1 MNHVHRI
8 PGHVEA
14 SVRPVFLDQ
23 TGRRWRLCLA
33 SLAAFA
39 LLTLVGVCL
48 FAAGMFH
55 SPLFP
60 GIKVDD
66 AQLREQNESR
76 DQTGLEGTLVKT
88 AFAGGKTDLP
98 APARKPRVN
107 KPRANTPQESSRP
120 PVVFGFHVPW
130 DENSFPS
137 LKLNSQH
144 MTCVLAEWLLLQT
157 ASGDLDDRTEIPV
170 VEWSRQAKLPVLAV
184 VTNYR
189 DNHWQE
195 KEVHAILSHPAARRR
210 LVRNIHASVRKYG
223 LAGVN
228 IDFEQVP
235 VADRNQLTAF
245 VRELRNVLK
254 PDHAMITQDVPTDDP
269 HEAAY
274 DMRALAQLNDY
285 VIPMVY
291 DEHFAAGDP
300 GPVASLSWA
309 RNQMEEVL
317 DMLPPDK
324 TVIGLG
330 NYGYDWTLGST
341 RAAVEVGFSDVIS
354 RANQYLG
361 AIQWD
366 SGLKNPSLEYTKAG
380 VHHEVWFLD
389 AVTALNSVLEAHRKG
404 FAGVAFWRLGASD
417 PALWTLFGDHNS
429 WPREDFRSDSLA
441 PLSAIE
447 GVRQYGRGEAIR
459 VTQTKSNGWRR
470 VWRDQGDFQEKF
482 ERIPAGDVVAAISS
496 PESKSVTLTFDDV
509 PDPRYTP
516 RILDILHAKKVPAA
530 FFIVGRPAAD
540 FPELL
545 RRTYREGHDIGSH
558 SYSHLNDLTTSEAD
572 LERELNWTQRIIE
585 SAVDRS
591 TTLYRSPYN
600 ADSDPRTPEAIRSVL
615 WPQRLGYT
623 TIGERIDPRDWEAKS
638 AGEIVDDVMRGKQL
652 GNIILLHDGGGNR
665 EATIQALPDVIDR
678 LRAAGY
684 RFVSLHELLGR
695 SRDELMPPVS
705 LSEWTWAEIEG
716 GPFILRGK
724 VVAFVTCLF
733 LAAIALTLLRT
744 LVYGVLSLTQKIR
757 SSKRVFDPSFR
768 PPVSVIIAAHNER
781 KVITGTVTSILES
794 DYPDFEVIVVDDGSS
809 DGTAEEVRREFL
821 GNHSVRVL
829 SQPNLGKAAALNR
842 AIAEASHEF
851 LVALDA
857 DTLFCPSTMGNLIRH
872 FADPR
877 VAAVSGNIKAGN
889 TQKWIARLQ
898 SLEYVCGFNLD
909 RRALDLLNA
918 VAVVPGAAGAW
929 RKSAV
934 LEAGGHALDTVAE
947 DTDLTLA
954 IRRRGHRIR
963 YDEEAI
969 AYTEVPETVRG
980 LARQRLRWTFG
991 TLQSAWKH
999 RDTTFRARYGTMGFV
1014 TMPVIWLHQIMF
1026 GAVSPIAEIAL
1037 VVACLSG
1044 NLKVALTYYAA
1055 FFLLELMTG
1064 VFAYALEGENPRPL
1078 SLLIFQRIL
1087 YPRLMLYVVSK
1098 SLLFAIGG
1106 RVMPWGIRVRH
1117 ASVGV
1122 EPQAQGRPVL
1132 EKVW

>member
-1 MNHVHRI
+1 MA
-8 PGHVEA
+8 A
-14 SVRPVFLDQ
+14 SVKPVFLDQ

-33 SLAAFA
+33 ALAAFA
-39 LLTLVGVCL
+39 LLTLVGACL
-48 FAAGMFH
+48 FAIGMFH
-55 SPLFP
+55 TPLFP
-60 GIKVDD
+60 RIMVDD
-66 AQLREQNESR
+66 ARVREQNESR
-76 DQTGLEGTLVKT
+76 DQMGLKGTLVKT
-88 AFAGGKTDLP
+88 AFAKDKMDLT
-98 APARKPRVN
+98 APARKS
-107 KPRANTPQESSRP
+107 RAYKPQESTRP

-137 LKLNSQH
+137 LKSNAQH
-144 MTCVLAEWLLLQT
+144 LTCVLAEWLILRT
-157 ASGDLDDRTEIPV
+157 ASGDLDDRTEIEV

-184 VTNYR
+184 VTNFR
-189 DNHWQE
+189 DDHWQE

-210 LVRNIHASVRKYG
+210 LVRNIHSIVGKYG

-235 VADRNQLTAF
+235 VADRDQLTAF
-245 VRELRNVLK
+245 IRELHNVLK
-254 PDHAMITQDVPTDDP
+254 RDHSMITQDVPTDDP

-274 DMRALAQLNDY
+274 DMRALSQLNDY

-291 DEHFAAGDP
+291 DEHFAAGEP
-300 GPVASLSWA
+300 GPVASLTWV
-309 RNQMEEVL
+309 RKQMEEVL
-317 DMLPPDK
+317 DVLPPDK

-330 NYGYDWTLGST
+330 NFGYDWTLGST

-366 SGLKNPSLEYTKAG
+366 SGLKNPSLEYTQAG
-380 VHHEVWFLD
+380 VQHEVWFLD
-389 AVTALNSVLEAHRKG
+389 AVTALNSVFEVHRKG
-404 FAGVAFWRLGASD
+404 FAGVAFWRLGAAD
-417 PALWTLFGDHNS
+417 PALWSLFGDKS
-429 WPREDFRSDSLA
+429 WPREDFRIDSLA
-441 PLSAIE
+441 PLSEIE

-459 VTQTKSNGWRR
+459 VTQIKSSGWRS

-482 ERIPAGDVVAAISS
+482 ERIPTGDVVAAISS
-496 PESKSVTLTFDDV
+496 PESHSVTLTFDDG

-516 RILDILHAKKVPAA
+516 RILDILHAKKVPAT

-540 FPELL
+540 SPELL
-545 RRTYREGHDIGSH
+545 RRMYREGHDIGSH
-558 SYSHLNDLTTSEAD
+558 SYSHRSDLTTSQAD
-572 LERELNWTQRIIE
+572 LELELNWTQRIIE

-600 ADSDPRTPEAIRSVL
+600 ADSDPRTPQAIRSVL
-615 WPQRLGYT
+615 WPQQLGYT

-638 AGEIVDDVMRGKQL
+638 PGEIVDIVMRDKKL
-652 GNIILLHDGGGNR
+652 GNIILLHDGGENR
-665 EATIQALPDVIDR
+665 EVTIQALPDLIDR
-678 LRAAGY
+678 LRSDGY

-695 SRDELMPPVS
+695 NRDELMPRVR
-705 LSEWTWAEIEG
+705 LSESTWAEIEG
-716 GPFILRGK
+716 GPLILRGK
-724 VVAFVTCLF
+724 ILALVRCLF

-744 LVYGVLSLTQKIR
+744 LVYGVLSLIQKIR
-757 SSKRVFDPSFR
+757 SSKRVFDPGFK
-768 PPVSVIIAAHNER
+768 PPVSVIIAARNER
-781 KVITGTVTSILES
+781 KVITRTVASVIDS
-794 DYPDFEVIVVDDGSS
+794 DYPNYEVIVVDDGSS
-809 DGTAEEVRREFL
+809 DGTAEAVRREFR
-821 GNHSVRVL
+821 GNRSVRVL
-829 SQPNLGKAAALNR
+829 SQSNLGKAAALNR
-842 AIAEASHEF
+842 AIAEASHEI
-851 LVALDA
+851 LVTLDA
-857 DTLFCPSTMGNLIRH
+857 DTLLCPSTMGNLVRH
-872 FADPR
+872 FADPN
-877 VAAVSGNIKAGN
+877 VAAVSGNLKAGN
-889 TQKWIARLQ
+889 TKKWIASLQ
-898 SLEYVCGFNLD
+898 SIEYVCGFNLD

-934 LEAGGHALDTVAE
+934 LEAGSHALDTVAE

-969 AYTEVPETVRG
+969 AYTEVPETLTG

-999 RDTTFRARYGTMGFV
+999 RDTTFRTRYGTMGFV

-1026 GAVSPIAEIAL
+1026 GGISPIAEIAL

-1055 FFLLELMTG
+1055 FFLVELMTG
-1064 VFAYALEGENPRPL
+1064 VFAYALEGENPRIL
-1078 SLLIFQRIL
+1078 SLLLFQRIL

-1106 RVMPWGIRVRH
+1106 RAMPWGVRVRH

-1122 EPQAQGRPVL
+1122 KPQAERRPVL
-1132 EKVW
+1132 EQAG